1 MGELVKT
8 RWVKEVLQS
17 WVCVYRL
24 RQAARM
30 KQPPKLMDE
39 AVLKEQM

>member
-17 WVCVYRL
+17 WVCVH
-24 RQAARM
+24 RQRKAARM
-30 KQPPKLMDE
+30 KQPPKLIDE
-39 AVLKEQM
+39 AALKEQM